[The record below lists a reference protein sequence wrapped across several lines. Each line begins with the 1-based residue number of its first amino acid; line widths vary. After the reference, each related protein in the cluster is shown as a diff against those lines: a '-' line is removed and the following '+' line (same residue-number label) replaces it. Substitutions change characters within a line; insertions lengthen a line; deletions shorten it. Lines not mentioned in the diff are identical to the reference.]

1 MLAAV
6 PTNELRVL
14 ELFGLALRL
23 VSDRGSVS
31 PQLAE
36 HFDTVLRQ
44 AKDLAKD
51 PSQVQ
56 GQISPQAVQLA
67 RRLREVSALRDAVD
81 PISDIGSVTPAV
93 ASRILSSLGESI
105 AP

>member
-6 PTNELRVL
+6 PTNESRML

-23 VSDRGSVS
+23 VSDKGSVS

-81 PISDIGSVTPAV
+81 PISDIASMTPAM
-93 ASRILSSLGESI
+93 AAQILNSLGEGV

>member
-1 MLAAV
+1 M
-6 PTNELRVL
+6 L

-23 VSDRGSVS
+23 VSDRGAVS

-51 PSQVQ
+51 PSQVH
-56 GQISPQAVQLA
+56 GQISPQAIQLA
-67 RRLREVSALRDAVD
+67 RRLREVAALKAAVD
-81 PISDIGSVTPAV
+81 PISDIASMTPAM
-93 ASRILSSLGESI
+93 ASQILSSLGEGI